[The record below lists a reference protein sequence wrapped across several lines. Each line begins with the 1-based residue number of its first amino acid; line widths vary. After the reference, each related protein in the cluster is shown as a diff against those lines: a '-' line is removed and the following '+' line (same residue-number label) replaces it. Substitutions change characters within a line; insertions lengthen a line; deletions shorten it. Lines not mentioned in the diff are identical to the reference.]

1 MTQSSNSPL
10 LLSNETEVENATE
23 ALKAMAHAIR
33 LKILCAL
40 KEDELP
46 VLDILK
52 YVGSSQSNI
61 SQHLDILK
69 TKGILKSRRK
79 GNQVF
84 YSIENIQVL
93 KLIENIRKIFCQ
105 ID

>member
-1 MTQSSNSPL
+1 MTNINSNKP

-23 ALKAMAHAIR
+23 ALKAMAHVIR

-61 SQHLDILK
+61 SQHLDILR

-84 YSIENIQVL
+84 YSIQNIKVL
-93 KLIENIRKIFCQ
+93 KLIENIRVIFCQ
-105 ID
+105 LD

>member
-1 MTQSSNSPL
+1 MTQSNQQPL
-10 LLSNETEVENATE
+10 LLSNETEIENATE
-23 ALKAMAHAIR
+23 ALKAMAHSIR

-93 KLIENIRKIFCQ
+93 KLIENIRSIFCQ
-105 ID
+105 VD